1 MNIILLGAPGAGK
14 GTQAVALVKEKGLAH
29 VASGDLFRDNLS
41 RGTELGNTAKTYMDK
56 GELVPDDVTVKMVL
70 DRIARPDC
78 ASGFLL
84 DGFPRTIPQA
94 EALDKA
100 LTAEGKNVDK
110 AVSVAVPN
118 EELIKRLSG
127 RWICRGCQA
136 PFHMVDAPPKEA
148 GKCDHCGGEL
158 YQRDDDN
165 ETTVRNRL
173 EVYSNQTAPLIDY
186 YRGQGKLLEVNG
198 NQPVGAVTKEMLA
211 ALA

>member
-14 GTQAVALVKEKGLAH
+14 GTQAVALVKEKGLTH

-41 RGTELGNTAKTYMDK
+41 RNTELGQTAKIYMDK

-70 DRIARPDC
+70 ERIGRPDC

-100 LTAEGKNVDK
+100 LSAESKAIDK

-118 EELIKRLSG
+118 EALIKRLSG

-136 PFHMVDAPPKEA
+136 PFHMIDAPPKES

-165 ETTVRNRL
+165 ETTVKNRL
-173 EVYSNQTAPLIDY
+173 EVYANQTAPLIDY
-186 YRGQGKLLEVNG
+186 YKGHGKLLEVNG
-198 NQPVGAVTKEMLA
+198 NQPVDAVTKEMLA

>member
-29 VASGDLFRDNLS
+29 VASGDLFRDNLG
-41 RGTELGNTAKTYMDK
+41 RGTELGKIAKTYMDK

-70 DRIARPDC
+70 DRIAKPDC
-78 ASGFLL
+78 ANGFLL

-100 LTAEGKNVDK
+100 LGEEGKTIEK

-118 EELIKRLSG
+118 EQLIKRLSG

-136 PFHMVDAPPKEA
+136 PFHMVDAPPKEV

-165 ETTVRNRL
+165 EVTVRNRL
-173 EVYSNQTAPLIDY
+173 DVYMNQTAPLIDY
-186 YRGQGKLLEVNG
+186 YKGQGKLLEVNG
-198 NQPVGAVTKEMLA
+198 NQPVDAVSREMLT
-211 ALA
+211 ALM

>member
-100 LTAEGKNVDK
+100 LTAEGKKIDK

-198 NQPVGAVTKEMLA
+198 NQPVNAVTKEMLA

>member
-1 MNIILLGAPGAGK
+1 
-14 GTQAVALVKEKGLAH
+14 
-29 VASGDLFRDNLS
+29 
-41 RGTELGNTAKTYMDK
+41 
-56 GELVPDDVTVKMVL
+56 
-70 DRIARPDC
+70 
-78 ASGFLL
+78 GFLL

-100 LTAEGKNVDK
+100 LSAEGKAIGK

-118 EELIKRLSG
+118 EQLIKRLSG

-173 EVYSNQTAPLIDY
+173 EVYMNQTAPLIDY
-186 YRGQGKLLEVNG
+186 YKKQSKLLEVNG
-198 NQPVGAVTKEMLA
+198 NQPVADVSKEMLA

>member
-14 GTQAVALVKEKGLAH
+14 GTQAVALVNAKGLVH

-41 RGTELGNTAKTYMDK
+41 RNTELGQTAKTYMDK

-70 DRIARPDC
+70 ERIGRPDC
-78 ASGFLL
+78 ADGFLL

-100 LTAEGKNVDK
+100 LASESK
-110 AVSVAVPN
+110 AIDNAISVAVPN

-127 RWICRGCQA
+127 RWICRNCQA

-173 EVYSNQTAPLIDY
+173 DVYSKQTAPLIDY

-198 NQPVGAVTKEMLA
+198 NQPVEAVTKEMLA

>member
-41 RGTELGNTAKTYMDK
+41 RGTELGNIAKTYMDK

-70 DRIARPDC
+70 DRIGRPDC
-78 ASGFLL
+78 AAGFLL

-100 LTAEGKNVDK
+100 LSAEGKAIGK

-118 EELIKRLSG
+118 EQLIKRLSG

-136 PFHMVDAPPKEA
+136 PFHMVDAPPKDA

-173 EVYSNQTAPLIDY
+173 EVYMNQTAPLIDY
-186 YRGQGKLLEVNG
+186 YKKQGKLLEVNG
-198 NQPVGAVTKEMLA
+198 NQPVADVSKEMLA

>member
-14 GTQAVALVKEKGLAH
+14 GTQAVALVKDKGLAH

-41 RGTELGNTAKTYMDK
+41 RGTELGNIAKTYMDK

-100 LTAEGKNVDK
+100 MSAEGKAIDK

-173 EVYSNQTAPLIDY
+173 EVYMNQTAPLIDY
-186 YRGQGKLLEVNG
+186 YKKQGKLLEVNG
-198 NQPVGAVTKEMLA
+198 NQPVADVTKEMLA

>member
-1 MNIILLGAPGAGK
+1 VNIILLGAPGAGK

-29 VASGDLFRDNLS
+29 VASGDLFRDNLG
-41 RGTELGNTAKTYMDK
+41 RGTELGKIAKTYMDK

-70 DRIARPDC
+70 DRIAKPDC
-78 ASGFLL
+78 ANGFLL

-100 LTAEGKNVDK
+100 LSEEGKSMDK

-118 EELIKRLSG
+118 EQLIKRLSG

-165 ETTVRNRL
+165 KVTVQNRL
-173 EVYSNQTAPLIDY
+173 NVYMKQTAPLIDY
-186 YRGQGKLLEVNG
+186 YKGQGKLLEVNG
-198 NQPVGAVTKEMLA
+198 NQPVDAVSKEMLA

>member
-29 VASGDLFRDNLS
+29 VASGDLFRDNLG
-41 RGTELGNTAKTYMDK
+41 RGTELGKIAKTYMDK

-70 DRIARPDC
+70 DRIAKPDC
-78 ASGFLL
+78 ANGFLL

-100 LTAEGKNVDK
+100 LSEEGKSIDK

-118 EELIKRLSG
+118 EQLIKRLSG

-136 PFHMVDAPPKEA
+136 PFHMVDAPPKED

-165 ETTVRNRL
+165 EVTVQNRL
-173 EVYSNQTAPLIDY
+173 DVYMKQTAPLIDY
-186 YRGQGKLLEVNG
+186 YKGQGKLLEVNG
-198 NQPVGAVTKEMLA
+198 NQPVDAVSKEMLA
-211 ALA
+211 ALT

>member
-29 VASGDLFRDNLS
+29 VASGDLFRDNLG
-41 RGTELGNTAKTYMDK
+41 RGTELGKIAKTYMDK

-70 DRIARPDC
+70 DRIAKPDC
-78 ASGFLL
+78 ANGFLL

-100 LTAEGKNVDK
+100 LSEEGKSMDK

-118 EELIKRLSG
+118 EQLIKRLSG

-165 ETTVRNRL
+165 EVTVQNRL
-173 EVYSNQTAPLIDY
+173 DVYMKQTAPLIDY
-186 YRGQGKLLEVNG
+186 YKGQGKLLEVNG
-198 NQPVGAVTKEMLA
+198 NQPVDAVSKEMLA

>member
-29 VASGDLFRDNLS
+29 VASGDLFRDNLG
-41 RGTELGNTAKTYMDK
+41 RGTELGKIAKTYMDK

-70 DRIARPDC
+70 DRIAKPDC
-78 ASGFLL
+78 TRGFLL

-100 LTAEGKNVDK
+100 LIAEGKAIDK
-110 AVSVAVPN
+110 VVYVKVPD
-118 EELIKRLSG
+118 EELVKRLSG
-127 RWICRGCQA
+127 RWICRSCQA
-136 PFHMVDAPPKEA
+136 PFHTVASPPKVA

-165 ETTVRNRL
+165 EKTVRNRL
-173 EVYSNQTAPLIDY
+173 GVFMQQTAPLIDY
-186 YRGQGKLLEVNG
+186 YKKQGKLLEVNG
-198 NQPVGAVTKEMLA
+198 LQSVENVSKEMLA